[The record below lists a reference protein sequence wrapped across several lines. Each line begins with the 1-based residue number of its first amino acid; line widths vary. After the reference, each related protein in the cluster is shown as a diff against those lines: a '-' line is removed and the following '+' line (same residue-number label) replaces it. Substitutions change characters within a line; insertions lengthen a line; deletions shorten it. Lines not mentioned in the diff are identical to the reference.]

1 MGGLGNQN
9 SLLPSV
15 ELDYA
20 FLSQEAKTGAWGS
33 GISLSAGAQPEV
45 ATSNQAPKPLSLGL
59 ALSLLR

>member
-9 SLLPSV
+9 FLLPSV

-33 GISLSAGAQPEV
+33 GG
-45 ATSNQAPKPLSLGL
+45 
-59 ALSLLR
+59 R